1 MAFSGETRVAVF
13 MDFENIKRAVD
24 EYFINER
31 VDIKKVLD
39 EISKAADG
47 RITIKR
53 AYADWGVFRDYRS
66 DLLDNS
72 TDPVQ
77 AFSLTYKG
85 KNGTDIRLA
94 IDVMD
99 VVLRQDDITHVALV
113 SGDSDFTPLVTKLR
127 EYGRTVIGVGV
138 RSNTSTYLAKACDIF
153 CYYDDMRTQNSDALP
168 ERAIPSTPSD
178 PVRLLATAL
187 ANMGNRA
194 VAGSALKSTMRKMDP
209 MFDEVQLGHNSFLEF
224 LRSHEDILD
233 LHKPAVGDITVAP
246 KGMMGDGRP
255 ADIAAGNNNYR
266 HPGYT
271 PYVPSGGIPY
281 QAPPP
286 PPPTPMSTADRY
298 ELFLREEKFRYVPSS
313 DRHEIM
319 RVAFDLFEESVEN
332 QEDISLKEGKD
343 RLHQWFEE
351 NRPAVPW
358 DSINST
364 VYHMFYTWC
373 FTFDRSDANDA
384 RQLWDRPTMIQNDVH
399 NPDELISKC
408 ERGIVRKLWERERGD
423 LDAASLNDWLY
434 DNDPTKID
442 YVADLIRTVAQT
454 AASGGGYTL
463 YGAYNRSVQ

>member
-1 MAFSGETRVAVF
+1 MANSGETRVAVF

-24 EYFINER
+24 EYFVNER
-31 VDIKKVLD
+31 VDIKRILD
-39 EISKAADG
+39 AIRLAADG

-72 TDPVQ
+72 TEPVQ

-99 VVLRQDDITHVALV
+99 VVLRQEDITHVALA

-153 CYYDDMRTQNSDALP
+153 LYYDDMRAADGEGLP

-187 ANMGNRA
+187 ASMGNRT
-194 VAGSALKSTMRKMDP
+194 VFGSALKSQMRKTDP

-224 LRSHEDILD
+224 LRANENIVDV
-233 LHKPAVGDITVAP
+233 HKPAIGDISVAP
-246 KGMMGDGRP
+246 KGMLGDGRVLD
-255 ADIAAGNNNYR
+255 ANATGVSNYR

-286 PPPTPMSTADRY
+286 LPEAPLTTAGHY
-298 ELFLREEKFRYVPSS
+298 EAYLREEKFRYVPCA

-319 RVAFDLFEESVEN
+319 GVAYEIFMEAIKNGEE
-332 QEDISLKEGKD
+332 ISLKEGKD
-343 RLHQWFEE
+343 RTHQWFEE
-351 NRPAVPW
+351 NKPAVPW
-358 DSINST
+358 DSVNST
-364 VYHMFYTWC
+364 MYHMFYTWC
-373 FTFDRSDANDA
+373 FFFDRRDEGDG
-384 RQLWDRPTMIQNDVH
+384 RQLWDRPTSLQQDIRS
-399 NPDELISKC
+399 PEELISKV
-408 ERGIVRKLWERERGD
+408 ERGIVRKLWERERD
-423 LDAASLNDWLY
+423 ELEADALNDWLY
-434 DNDPTKID
+434 DSDPVKID
-442 YVADLIRTVAQT
+442 YINDLIKSVSQNALT
-454 AASGGGYTL
+454 SGYATH
-463 YGAYNRSVQ
+463 GAYNR

>member
-1 MAFSGETRVAVF
+1 M
-13 MDFENIKRAVD
+13 
-24 EYFINER
+24 
-31 VDIKKVLD
+31 
-39 EISKAADG
+39 
-47 RITIKR
+47 
-53 AYADWGVFRDYRS
+53 
-66 DLLDNS
+66 
-72 TDPVQ
+72 Q

-99 VVLRQDDITHVALV
+99 VVLRQGDITHVALV

-153 CYYDDMRTQNSDALP
+153 CYYDDMRAKEGDALP

-178 PVRLLATAL
+178 PVRLLMTAL

-194 VAGSALKSTMRKMDP
+194 VAGSALKSQMRKMDP
-209 MFDEVQLGHNSFLEF
+209 MFDEVQLGHNSFMDF
-224 LRSHEDILD
+224 LRSHGDVVD
-233 LHKPAVGDITVAP
+233 VHKPAVGDITVAP

-255 ADIAAGNNNYR
+255 AEIAPSNANTFR

-286 PPPTPMSTADRY
+286 LPPTPMSTADRY
-298 ELFLREEKFRYVPSS
+298 ELFLQEEKFRYVPSS

-319 RVAFDLFEESVEN
+319 RVAFEQFDQAAEDEEA
-332 QEDISLKEGKD
+332 ISLKEGKD
-343 RLHQWFEE
+343 RVHQWFEE
-351 NRPAVPW
+351 NKPAVPW

-373 FTFDRSDANDA
+373 FTFDRSDASDG
-384 RQLWDRPTMIQNDVH
+384 RQLWDRPTSIQNDVR

-408 ERGIVRKLWERERGD
+408 ERGIVRKLWERERE
-423 LDAASLNDWLY
+423 LDPEALNDWLY
-434 DNDPTKID
+434 DNDPSKLD
-442 YVADLIRTVAQT
+442 YVTDLIRTVST
-454 AASGGGYTL
+454 GAAAGGGYTL
-463 YGAYNRSVQ
+463 YGAYNRSVS

>member
-1 MAFSGETRVAVF
+1 MQFSGETRVAVF

-24 EYFINER
+24 EYFVNER
-31 VDIKKVLD
+31 VDIKRILD
-39 EISKAADG
+39 EIRAAADG

-72 TDPVQ
+72 TEPVQ

-99 VVLRQDDITHVALV
+99 VVLRQSDITHVALA

-153 CYYDDMRTQNSDALP
+153 LYYDDMRVAGSETLP

-187 ANMGNRA
+187 ASMGNRT
-194 VAGSALKSTMRKMDP
+194 VYGSALKSQMRKMDP
-209 MFDEVQLGHNSFLEF
+209 MFDEVQLGFNSFLEF
-224 LRSHEDILD
+224 LRANENVVDV
-233 LHKPAVGDITVAP
+233 HKPAVGDISVAP
-246 KGMMGDGRP
+246 KGMMGDGRVAEGNGAP
-255 ADIAAGNNNYR
+255 ANNNYR

-286 PPPTPMSTADRY
+286 MPTAPMSTGDRY
-298 ELFLREEKFRYVPSS
+298 ELYLREERFRYTPSS
-313 DRHEIM
+313 DRHEVM
-319 RVAFDLFEESVEN
+319 RVAYDIFMDAVDDGEE
-332 QEDISLKEGKD
+332 ISLKEGKD
-343 RLHQWFEE
+343 RTHQWFEE
-351 NRPAVPW
+351 NKPAIPW
-358 DSINST
+358 DSVNST
-364 VYHMFYTWC
+364 IYHMFYTWC
-373 FTFDRSDANDA
+373 FFFDRRDEGDG
-384 RQLWDRPTMIQNDVH
+384 RQLWDRPTSLVSDIKS
-399 NPDELISKC
+399 PEELISRV

-423 LDAASLNDWLY
+423 LDAEALNDWLY

-442 YVADLIRTVAQT
+442 YMTELIKSVAQT
-454 AASGGGYTL
+454 ASSGGFAT
-463 YGAYNRSVQ
+463 YGAFNR